1 MKTRT
6 SHTLNATELRANKNW
21 SDELSLIATEVVGGV
36 ETEVVIN
43 VTPAQLKNLVQ
54 KSGRNAL
61 IEAKVIRGKKQY

>member
-1 MKTRT
+1 MKTKT

-21 SDELSLIATEVVGGV
+21 SDELTLVATEVVGGV
-36 ETEVVIN
+36 ETEVTIN
-43 VTPAQLKNLVQ
+43 VTPIQLKNLIQ